1 MPSFRHGDVEIVF
14 LDEGEGEPIMLVHG
28 FASNK
33 EVNWV
38 QPGWVSTL
46 TAAGFRAIALDHRGH
61 GASTKLYNPADY
73 SLDKMGGDVVA
84 LMDYL
89 KIGRADI
96 LGYSMGGRITGQIAA
111 MHPDRV
117 RSAVIGGIG
126 IRLVEQGF
134 DAEKIAQALEAPTS
148 DGINDVTALA
158 FRMFALQTKS
168 DLKALAACMRTP
180 QRTVSREA
188 AAGIRVP
195 VLVATGTT
203 DTIAGR
209 GAELAALIPGAK
221 LLDIPNRD
229 HMFAVGDRVF
239 KQGVL
244 DFLQHRT

>member
-1 MPSFRHGDVEIVF
+1 MPSFKNGDVEIVF
-14 LDEGEGEPIMLVHG
+14 LDEGEGEPVVLVHG

-46 TAAGFRAIALDHRGH
+46 TRAGRRAIALDHRGH
-61 GASTKLYNPADY
+61 GASTKLYDPLAY
-73 SLDKMGGDVVA
+73 SLEKMGGDVVA
-84 LMDYL
+84 LMDHL
-89 KIGRADI
+89 KIERADI
-96 LGYSMGGRITGQIAA
+96 LGYSMGGRITGQIASA
-111 MHPDRV
+111 HPDRV
-117 RSAVIGGIG
+117 RAAVIGGIG

-134 DAEKIAQALEAPTS
+134 DSEKIAQALEAPS
-148 DGINDVTALA
+148 ADGIDDVTALA

-168 DLKALAACMRTP
+168 DLKALAACMRTQ
-180 QRTVSREA
+180 QRTMSRGA
-188 AAGIRVP
+188 AANIRVP

-203 DTIAGR
+203 DTIAGP

-221 LLDIPNRD
+221 LLDIPDRD

-244 DFLQHRT
+244 DFVQQRP